1 MLQKML
7 PIRFAATL
15 LFTLPILAA
24 DAPLPDLH
32 TDPAPAGSILTVKNN
47 YSQPLDAFVI
57 ELVAYPGS
65 TFSLVHDEMGADAI
79 AAGAEKKINVTNM
92 TVGAVPEHVKL
103 LAAVYED
110 GATAGA
116 ADKIKEILDRRK
128 AKLETTREIIQ
139 RIEKAQAA
147 GKDKDAIVAELREWS
162 NSMAPPRGLRPA
174 PADLPKIATRTLIGV
189 AASHI
194 NTQGV
199 APELANL
206 KKTESELAASKPP
219 L

>member
-1 MLQKML
+1 ML

-15 LFTLPILAA
+15 LFTLPIFAA

-32 TDPAPAGSILTVKNN
+32 TDPAAGGSIFTVKNN
-47 YSQPLDAFVI
+47 YSQPLAAFVI
-57 ELVAYPGS
+57 ELVDYPGS
-65 TFSLVHDEMGADAI
+65 TFSLVHDEMGAGAI
-79 AAGAEKKINVTNM
+79 LAGAEKKINVTNM

-103 LAAVYED
+103 LAAIYED
-110 GATAGA
+110 GATVGA
-116 ADKIKEILDRRK
+116 SDKIKEILDRRK

-162 NSMAPPRGLRPA
+162 NSMAPPRSIHPVA
-174 PADLPKIATRTLIGV
+174 VDSAKIAVRTQVGV
-189 AASHI
+189 AAGHI